1 MSESPKRRV
10 MDSFLCR
17 LAFYGKSP
25 WDFVDKRQID
35 AYAVSLLILWGT
47 VRVTDWAMGF
57 VDAHPEVDG
66 LKSAAVIAAVMTP
79 LSAMQAA
86 ALKFLFE
93 ARSKTFEVKQ

>member
-1 MSESPKRRV
+1 
-10 MDSFLCR
+10 MDYFLCR
-17 LAFYGKSP
+17 LAFYGKST

-93 ARSKTFEVKQ
+93 ARSKTFEVKP